1 MTKDVTRKY
10 KDSVIISRLVHFA
23 RPYLKGFI
31 LGFVLTLILVIIDL
45 LPPLMQ
51 GKIIDFLTNKS
62 LSKENILLYCYLLI
76 GGFIGLIIIQ
86 AFINYYNSML
96 LQSLGQKIL
105 FNIRTDVFCHI
116 ESLSIAQINEQPV
129 GRLVTRVTS
138 DTATLNDF
146 FSNVLVNFIRYFLTI
161 IIVIIIMFVISW
173 QLTLMLLCVIP
184 VLVAVT
190 FIFRKKSRNA
200 YREVRQNVSVVNSF
214 LSENISGMKV
224 TQIFNQEQKK
234 YSEFKE
240 KNEALKKSSIKEIL
254 VFGVFQPTIYVLYV
268 ICQMIVIYFGIT
280 LIGNNKLKLPAFV
293 SFYSYISSFFN
304 PIQQLAELFNQLQQA
319 FASTEKILTVLDTEK
334 VVLDKPEAR
343 EIKEFKGKI
352 VFDHVWFAYNAENWI
367 LKDVSFT
374 ILPKQTAAF
383 VGATGAGKTTILALI
398 VRNYDI
404 QKGHIYIDDID
415 IMDIKIES
423 LRSHIGQM
431 LQDVFMFS
439 GSIETNITLR
449 DPRFTRDDVIDAVK
463 YVNADRFI
471 ERLPDAYDH
480 KVLERGAN
488 FSAGERQLIS
498 FARTVIHKPNIMILD
513 EATANIDTETE
524 VLIQQSLEKMMNV
537 GTMLVV
543 AHRLST
549 IQHANIIF
557 VLKKGQIVESGNHQE
572 LLKKKGLYYSLY
584 EIQYKHMETEESHS

>member
-1 MTKDVTRKY
+1 MVKDISRKY
-10 KDSVIISRLVHFA
+10 KDSEIIKRLINFA
-23 RPYLKGFI
+23 KPYYKGFI
-31 LGFVLTLILVIIDL
+31 VGFLLTLVLVIIDL
-45 LPPLMQ
+45 MPPLMQ
-51 GKIIDFLTNKS
+51 GQIVSFLID
-62 LSKENILLYCYLLI
+62 KELNINTKMLYSFLLI
-76 GGFIGLIIIQ
+76 GAFILLIIIQ
-86 AFINYYNSML
+86 AFINFYNSML
-96 LQSLGQKIL
+96 LQKLGQKIL
-105 FNIRTDVFCHI
+105 FNIRTDIFSHI
-116 ESLSIAQINEQPV
+116 ESLAIAQINEQPI

-146 FSNVLVNFIRYFLTI
+146 FSNVLVNFLRYILTI
-161 IIVIIIMFVISW
+161 IIVIIIMSIISW
-173 QLTLMLLCVIP
+173 QLTLMLLCVVP
-184 VLVAVT
+184 FLVFVT
-190 FIFRKKSRNA
+190 IIFRKNSRNA
-200 YREVRQNVSVVNSF
+200 YREVRQNVSAINSF

-224 TQIFNQEQKK
+224 TQIFNQEEKK
-234 YSEFKE
+234 YKEFKE
-240 KNEALKKSSIKEIL
+240 KNQALKKSSLKEIL
-254 VFGVFQPTIYVLYV
+254 VFGIFQPTIYVLYV
-268 ICQMIVIYFGIT
+268 ICQMIVIYFGIN
-280 LIGNNKLKLPAFV
+280 LIMQNKLKLPSFV
-293 SFYSYISSFFN
+293 SFYGYISAFFN

-319 FASTEKILTVLDTEK
+319 FASTEKILTILDTK
-334 VVLDKPEAR
+334 KIVLDKEDAIDIDHF
-343 EIKEFKGKI
+343 EGKI

-374 ILPKQTAAF
+374 IMPKQTAAF

-415 IMDIKIES
+415 IMNIKIES
-423 LRSHIGQM
+423 LRRHIGQM

-439 GSIETNITLR
+439 GSIESNITLR
-449 DPRFTRDDVIDAVK
+449 DKKFTREDVINAVK

-480 KVLERGAN
+480 KVLERGVN

-524 VLIQQSLEKMMNV
+524 ILIQQSLEKMMNV
-537 GTMLVV
+537 GTMLIV

-549 IQHANIIF
+549 IQHADQIL
-557 VLKKGQIVESGNHQE
+557 VLKKGQIVEVGTHQE

-584 EIQYKHMETEESHS
+584 EIQYKHMENGMN

>member
-1 MTKDVTRKY
+1 MVKDITRNY
-10 KDSVIISRLVHFA
+10 KDKEIIKRLVLFA
-23 RPYLKGFI
+23 KPYTKQFIIGFI
-31 LGFVLTLILVIIDL
+31 LTIILVLIDL
-45 LPPLMQ
+45 VPPLLQ
-51 GKIIDFLTNKS
+51 GQIIGFLRNDT
-62 LSKENILLYCYLLI
+62 LSNNNILLYCFLLI
-76 GGFIGLIIIQ
+76 GGYILI
-86 AFINYYNSML
+86 AFVGCFINYYNSML
-96 LQSLGQKIL
+96 LQRIGQKIL
-105 FNIRTDVFCHI
+105 FNIRTDIFTHI

-146 FSNVLVNFIRYFLTI
+146 FSNVLVNFLRYLLTI
-161 IIVIIIMFVISW
+161 VMVTIIMFIISYE
-173 QLTLMLLCVIP
+173 LTLIMLCIVP
-184 VLVAVT
+184 VLLIVT

-200 YREVRQNVSVVNSF
+200 YREVRQNVSAVNSF

-224 TQIFNQEQKK
+224 TQIFNQEEKK
-234 YSEFKE
+234 YQEFRN

-254 VFGVFQPTIYVLYV
+254 VFGIFQPTIYVLYV
-268 ICQMIVIYFGIT
+268 VCQMIVIYFGIN
-280 LIGNNKLKLPAFV
+280 LIGINRLRPEYFV
-293 SFYSYISSFFN
+293 SYYGYIGSFFN

-319 FASTEKILTVLDTEK
+319 FASTEKILTILDTKK
-334 VVLDKPEAR
+334 VVLDKEEAR
-343 EIKEFKGKI
+343 DISHFEGKI
-352 VFDHVWFAYNAENWI
+352 VFDHVWFAYNNDNWI

-374 ILPKQTAAF
+374 IMPKQTVAF

-423 LRSHIGQM
+423 LRKHIGQM

-439 GSIETNITLR
+439 GSIESNITLR
-449 DPRFTRDDVIDAVK
+449 DKRFTRDDVIDAVK

-480 KVLERGAN
+480 KVLERGSN

-524 VLIQQSLEKMMNV
+524 VLIQESLEKMMNV
-537 GTMLVV
+537 GTMLIV

-549 IQHANIIF
+549 IQHADKII
-557 VLKKGQIVESGNHQE
+557 VLKKGEIVEEGNHQE

-584 EIQYKHMETEESHS
+584 EIQYKHMEK